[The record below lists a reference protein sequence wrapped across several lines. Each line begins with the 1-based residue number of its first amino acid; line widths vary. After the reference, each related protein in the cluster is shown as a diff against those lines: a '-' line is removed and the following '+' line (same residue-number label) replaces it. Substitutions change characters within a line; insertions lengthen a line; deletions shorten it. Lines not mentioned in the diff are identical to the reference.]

1 MGRCGGLRPCRK
13 TANLSWTEVEF
24 SGKFASIIES
34 PLKRTGHALLNPHT
48 VVARS
53 SGRRKAFSRN
63 DVLYEGV
70 THDSECRV
78 LPGKP

>member
-1 MGRCGGLRPCRK
+1 MGRNGGLRACKK
-13 TANLSWTEVEF
+13 TTNLSWTEVEF
-24 SGKFASIIES
+24 SRKFASIIES
-34 PLKRTGHALLNPHT
+34 LLRRT

-63 DVLYEGV
+63 DMLYEGV

-78 LPGKP
+78 FCGKP